1 MRHARAV
8 LTLLCSGILL
18 FLAMPASA
26 DWAVNMPV
34 GVTPLSREVY
44 GLHMT
49 IFWVCVAIGTGVFGV
64 MLWSIFH
71 HRKSRGVKAATFHEH
86 HMVEIIWTVIP
97 FLILVT
103 MAVPAAKTLLLME
116 DTSDADLTLKVTG
129 YQWMWRYEYLE
140 DGVSFYSRLAPASN
154 IARQPGSDIDPESVP
169 HYLLDVDNPVVLP
182 INKKIRI
189 LTTANDVIHAWWVP
203 ALGVKK
209 DAIPGFI
216 NEMWTLIEEP
226 GIYRGQ
232 CAELCG
238 KDHGFMPIVVKAVP
252 EEEYRQWVTEHAGES
267 GAGKTASL

>member
-1 MRHARAV
+1 MRHARAGLTV
-8 LTLLCSGILL
+8 LFSGILL
-18 FLAMPASA
+18 FLATPVSA

-34 GVTPLSREVY
+34 GVTPISREVY

-49 IFWVCVAIGTGVFGV
+49 IFWVCVAIGVGVFGV

-71 HRKSRGVKAATFHEH
+71 HRKSRGVKAASFHEH
-86 HMVEIIWTVIP
+86 HMVEVIWTVIP

-103 MAVPAAKTLLLME
+103 MAVPAAKTLIRME
-116 DTSDADLTLKVTG
+116 DTRDADLTLKVTG
-129 YQWMWRYEYLE
+129 YQWMWQYEYLE
-140 DGVSFYSRLAPASN
+140 DGISFYSRLDAESN
-154 IARQPGSDIDPESVP
+154 KARQLDSGIDPESVS
-169 HYLLDVDNPVVLP
+169 HYLLNVDNPVVLP
-182 INKKIRI
+182 VNKKIRI

-238 KDHGFMPIVVKAVP
+238 KDHGFMPIVVKAVS
-252 EEEYRQWVTEHAGES
+252 EEEYRQWVAEQTAKS
-267 GAGKTASL
+267 GAAETASL